1 MKLTRITVLAFSAL
15 LFAVPAQAQDFMF
28 KPYVGGGIGAYELDY
43 GNGTDFVVGGYGALG
58 ADLHEFLA
66 VEVRGGSAGN
76 KTKNDITTNLPNGN
90 VKAQV
95 SWFVSYLAKPRVEVA
110 DGFRIYGLIGAS
122 TVNSSITP
130 AGAVEREKTDTDLSF
145 GGGAEYQITDNFTV
159 GAEWLRLTTSKDTA
173 VITATSGYNG
183 MDINSIV
190 GTLRVDF

>member
-1 MKLTRITVLAFSAL
+1 MKLTRITVLAFAAL

-66 VEVRGGSAGN
+66 AEVRFGSAGS
-76 KTKNDITTNLPNGN
+76 KTKNDATTNLATSD
-90 VKAQV
+90 VKKSV
-95 SWFVSYLAKPRVEVA
+95 SWFVSYLVKPRIEVT
-110 DGFRIYGLIGAS
+110 DGLRFYGLVGAS
-122 TVNSSITP
+122 TVKSDIQ
-130 AGAVEREKTDTDLSF
+130 AGTAAKREKTDTDLSF

-159 GAEWLRLTTSKDTA
+159 GAEWLRLTSSKDTA
-173 VITATSGYNG
+173 ALGATSGYKG
-183 MDINSIV
+183 MDINSFV